1 MSGDGRGATCT
12 DCGAARPLEPGPCPE
27 CGSRN
32 RTVGVGRATETETA
46 RPVGAAK
53 GVSVGTA
60 EETEEARPVTVQKV
74 REFVTRHPWWT
85 ATGVAAVALSAASC
99 LLGSVVGPIVGV
111 AASLVL
117 GVVGFVAGEKGST
130 RVREIERRPGAG

>member
-1 MSGDGRGATCT
+1 MADPERDATCS
-12 DCGAARPLEPGPCPE
+12 DCGAARPLEPGPYPE
-27 CGSRN
+27 CVSRN
-32 RTVGVGRATETETA
+32 RTVGVGRA
-46 RPVGAAK
+46 
-53 GVSVGTA
+53 
-60 EETEEARPVTVQKV
+60 EETDEAHPVTVQKV

-85 ATGVAAVALSAASC
+85 ATGVSAVAFSAASC

-130 RVREIERRPGAG
+130 RVREIERRPGGG